1 MTLVYIWGSVKSM
14 SDKPPC
20 QKSSDGCFTK
30 SLIDNCLFLTAVI
43 FLTILLC
50 NMVLR
55 GEFMIELWNASAILI
70 AVSFGAWLTIHS
82 KYNERISEL
91 EKKRKQKTFDKMRE
105 ITEITEEAWNE
116 LHELFKASNEPAGL
130 FEVTWNFYLYSGLL
144 FLTSVF
150 VRLGVDV
157 LLIQMLSPF
166 EGLVFLAG
174 ALFFVG
180 ALLNT
185 RNLMKLLKSDVD
197 PQISLVTM
205 IIVAII
211 QSLNV
216 YAIWQLAPSFF
227 ASTMTFYQL
236 VFFFLLWLTFLGAGI
251 FLVTADEDETSKITI
266 VGITLMFAPWL
277 WIFIFSLASIL
288 TQLF

>member
-1 MTLVYIWGSVKSM
+1 
-14 SDKPPC
+14 
-20 QKSSDGCFTK
+20 
-30 SLIDNCLFLTAVI
+30 
-43 FLTILLC
+43 
-50 NMVLR
+50 
-55 GEFMIELWNASAILI
+55 MIELWNASAILI